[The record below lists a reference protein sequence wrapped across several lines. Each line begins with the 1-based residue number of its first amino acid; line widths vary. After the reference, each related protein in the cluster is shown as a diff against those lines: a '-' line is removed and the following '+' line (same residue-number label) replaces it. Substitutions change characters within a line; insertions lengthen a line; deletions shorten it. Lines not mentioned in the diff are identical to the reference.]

1 MQNNQTI
8 DEELNSSN
16 RDLHIKVMFGDGK
29 DYPRWSGYTIGYR
42 IVQNYLEK
50 NPEINVD
57 AWTNMSS
64 SDILEKSGYV
74 KSQN

>member
-1 MQNNQTI
+1 
-8 DEELNSSN
+8 
-16 RDLHIKVMFGDGK
+16 MFGDGK